1 MVRGESSAL
10 RLVTGVV
17 LFGGMGG
24 EGLAGTRLV
33 PPCAS
38 SANIAGWLL
47 RLIGLGGGIGGC
59 LVGWAGTLPI
69 EDGAEEAVRGVLL
82 EACVLAP
89 AEDTFRS
96 GFPAVLTAEE
106 EEEELEEEEEKADAG
121 LLAGVRGKL
130 SAPGSAV
137 EVISHFGGMT
147 DCLGGRGSRSVSLK
161 PSEFGMY

>member
-1 MVRGESSAL
+1 MA
-10 RLVTGVV
+10 V
-17 LFGGMGG
+17 L
-24 EGLAGTRLV
+24 
-33 PPCAS
+33 
-38 SANIAGWLL
+38 LL
-47 RLIGLGGGIGGC
+47 RLIGLGGGRGGC

-69 EDGAEEAVRGVLL
+69 EDGAEEVVRGALL

-106 EEEELEEEEEKADAG
+106 EDELEEEEEKADAG
-121 LLAGVRGKL
+121 LWTGVRGKL
-130 SAPGSAV
+130 SAPDSGV

-161 PSEFGMY
+161 TSELGTY